1 MHFLA
6 TNLVVPKPPES
17 FESRDAYLQYV
28 RSIELRTL
36 NNELVK
42 GFGELAIAN
51 FLALNSVPYAYEQ
64 SYPVDTADVRRRR
77 YHPDFTLT
85 ERLMWAALQAKPR
98 PYRVIVAG

>member
-36 NNELVK
+36 NN
-42 GFGELAIAN
+42 GNCSRGWI
-51 FLALNSVPYAYEQ
+51 FLL
-64 SYPVDTADVRRRR
+64 DMGR
-77 YHPDFTLT
+77 LT
-85 ERLMWAALQAKPR
+85 
-98 PYRVIVAG
+98 